1 MKQTIEKSGKERKEE
16 LDASTTI
23 ALSMETRD
31 RLKDLGKKGET
42 YDTII
47 NRLIDLSVGKWK

>member
-47 NRLIDLSVGKWK
+47 NRLIDLSIGKWK